1 MIRAAVVCLGVSAI
15 CAAPLSAQ
23 QITTTPLDELPK
35 STLPWSLDPAP
46 LDNAAP
52 QPGTLSPRIEVA
64 PLDPAQ
70 TEGQDTTVPEG
81 TEDRPRLTFRR
92 NEPQE
97 LPKPEVADAG
107 VAVLRALDKVNG
119 AVETFELAIGDSTE
133 VFRVKVTLSSCRYPV
148 DNPAGDAFAWLDVA
162 NVDDGNAVFSGW
174 MIASSPALSA
184 MDHPR
189 YDVWVLRCKTS

>member
-1 MIRAAVVCLGVSAI
+1 MGCAVALT
-15 CAAPLSAQ
+15 CAAPLAAQ
-23 QITTTPLDELPK
+23 QITTTPLDQLPQ
-35 STLPWSLDPAP
+35 STLPWSLEPAP
-46 LDNAAP
+46 LDNAPP
-52 QPGTLSPRIEVA
+52 QPGTLRPLIEVA

-70 TEGQDTTVPEG
+70 TDGQTEAVPEG

-97 LPKPEVADAG
+97 LPKPEVAEAG
-107 VAVLRALDKVNG
+107 VAIVRALDKVNG
-119 AVETFELAIGDSTE
+119 AVETFELAAGQSAP
-133 VFRVKVTLSSCRYPV
+133 VFRVLVSLRSCRYPV
-148 DNPAGDAFAWLDVA
+148 ENPAGEAYAWLDVETVDDA
-162 NVDDGNAVFSGW
+162 NVVFSGW